1 MKQIIDN
8 IDNINYFTKVKKYY
22 KINYGR
28 RPTMKSQQKNENF
41 FKNFL
46 QKKGQL

>member
-1 MKQIIDN
+1 MIIF
-8 IDNINYFTKVKKYY
+8 IKKY
-22 KINYGR
+22 R